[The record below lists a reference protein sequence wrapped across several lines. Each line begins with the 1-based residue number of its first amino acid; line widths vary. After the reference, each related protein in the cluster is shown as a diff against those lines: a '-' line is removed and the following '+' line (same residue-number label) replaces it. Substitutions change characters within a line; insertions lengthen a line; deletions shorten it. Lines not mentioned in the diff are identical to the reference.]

1 MADSKIL
8 QIDIVSD
15 VVCPWCYVGKRNL
28 EAALANLPDMTTAVH
43 WRPYQLDPTIPPG
56 GIDRRTYLAR
66 KFGDR
71 VPEIYARITGVGK
84 DIGIDF
90 AFDKI
95 GRSPNTLDAHRL
107 IRWAWAAGVQDRVVD
122 ALFRAYFIDGADIG
136 DVDVLVALAKT
147 AGMDDAV
154 VRRLLGENA
163 DKSDVESDI
172 AQAQSLGV
180 TGVPF
185 FILDGRIGLS
195 GAQPPDV
202 LSQAIRKAIEGFGN
216 GENTAI

>member
-1 MADSKIL
+1 MSDSKTL

-28 EAALANLPDMTTAVH
+28 EAALAALPDVQTAVH
-43 WRPYQLDPTIPPG
+43 WRPYQLDPTIPPEG
-56 GIDRRTYLAR
+56 LDRRTYLAR

-71 VPEIYARITGVGK
+71 VPEIYTRISGVGK
-84 DIGIDF
+84 EAGIDF

-95 GRSPNTLDAHRL
+95 GRSPNTLDAHRV
-107 IRWAWAAGVQDRVVD
+107 IRWAWAAGVQDKVVD

-136 DVDVLVALAKT
+136 NVDVLVAAAEG
-147 AGMDDAV
+147 AGMDGAL
-154 VRRLLGENA
+154 VRRLLGEAA
-163 DKSDVESDI
+163 DKTEVESDI

-185 FILDGRIGLS
+185 FILNGRIGLS

-202 LSQAIRKAIEGFGN
+202 LSAAIRKAIAGDPEGVS
-216 GENTAI
+216 AAS